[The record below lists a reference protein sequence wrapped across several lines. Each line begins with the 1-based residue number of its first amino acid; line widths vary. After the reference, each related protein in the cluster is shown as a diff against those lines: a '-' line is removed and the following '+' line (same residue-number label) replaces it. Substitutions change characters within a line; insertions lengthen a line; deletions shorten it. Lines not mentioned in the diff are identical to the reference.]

1 MDTPIFLV
9 GYRAV
14 GKTTIGQKLA
24 ARLACSFVDTDQ
36 MIAERKGASI
46 RSIVDREGWSEFRRI
61 EKQILA
67 ELIDCGHCV
76 VATGGGAI
84 MHREQWRDLRGTS
97 LVVWLTAAA
106 DILIDRLRLDTHTAE
121 CRPSLTGRENTIE
134 TYDLLKE
141 REPLYRESA
150 HLAIDTGKCTA
161 EEIID
166 TILKAYTGFK
176 QQEKN

>member
-14 GKTTIGQKLA
+14 GKTTIGEKLA
-24 ARLACSFVDTDQ
+24 ARLACRFIDTDQ
-36 MIAERKGASI
+36 MISQRKGASV
-46 RSIVDREGWSEFRRI
+46 RSIVDKEGWEGFRRV
-61 EKQILA
+61 EKQILS
-67 ELIDCGHCV
+67 ELIHCGDCV

-84 MHREQWRDLRGTS
+84 MHREQWREIRGNS

-106 DILIDRLRLDTHTAE
+106 DILIDRLGRDIHTAE
-121 CRPSLTGRENTIE
+121 CRPSLTGRESTIE
-134 TYDLLKE
+134 IYDLLKE

-150 HLAIDTGKCTA
+150 HLTVDTGKCAA

-166 TILKAYTGFK
+166 IILKAYTQITK
-176 QQEKN
+176 